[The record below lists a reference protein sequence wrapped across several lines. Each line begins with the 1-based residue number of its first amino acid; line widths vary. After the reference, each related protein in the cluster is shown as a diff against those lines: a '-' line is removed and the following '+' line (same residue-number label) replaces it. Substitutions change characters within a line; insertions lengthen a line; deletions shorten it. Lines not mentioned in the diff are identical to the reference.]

1 MWSKFALPWPLFW
14 LQGRLLMKRG
24 HSASLCESNW
34 AVMCTF
40 LGPPFSS
47 HVLQRKKKKRMK
59 EKKKKEKE
67 EKKETKEKEE
77 GRTEKEEEEE
87 RQREREREIERE
99 RERMNR
105 K

>member
-24 HSASLCESNW
+24 HSASLWESNW

-47 HVLQRKKKKRMK
+47 HVFQRKKKKRMK
-59 EKKKKEKE
+59 EKKKKEKEKE

-99 RERMNR
+99 RERG
-105 K
+105 

>member
-1 MWSKFALPWPLFW
+1 MWSKLTLPWPLFW

-24 HSASLCESNW
+24 HSASLWESNW

-47 HVLQRKKKKRMK
+47 HVFQRKKKRMK
-59 EKKKKEKE
+59 EKKKKEKEKE

-87 RQREREREIERE
+87 RQRERERD
-99 RERMNR
+99 
-105 K
+105 